1 MTYTIQLNG
10 VRQHMCDIGPF
21 NIVGDVLTLGKDNK
35 ISTSKVRGH
44 IVEDRYGNKYY
55 VTSAVYG
62 KIGMNGDLVG
72 AIIKK
77 DGSGF
82 ITSGRRPVINLA
94 EARTIPQ
101 IIDVRK

>member
-62 KIGMNGDLVG
+62 KIGMNGGLVG

>member
-1 MTYTIQLNG
+1 M
-10 VRQHMCDIGPF
+10 
-21 NIVGDVLTLGKDNK
+21 
-35 ISTSKVRGH
+35 RGH

-62 KIGMNGDLVG
+62 KIGMNGGLVG
-72 AIIKK
+72 AILKR